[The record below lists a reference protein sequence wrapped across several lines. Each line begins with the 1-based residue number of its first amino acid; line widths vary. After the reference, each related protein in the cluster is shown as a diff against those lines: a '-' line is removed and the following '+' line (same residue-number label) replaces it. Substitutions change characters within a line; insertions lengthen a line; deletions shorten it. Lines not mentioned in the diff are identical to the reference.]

1 MVSSVGYLSPVPFP
15 DRAMTTATPLLDL
28 LQQCHRAHRARL
40 AAMLA
45 PHGLHAGQEALLL
58 VVWAQPGLRQ
68 AALADR
74 LGVEPPTV
82 SRMLERLE
90 RAGLVQRRRD
100 AHDGRL
106 WRIHPT
112 PRSRLLEASV
122 RRGTEELE
130 QLVRGTLGEGGS
142 EHLRR
147 LLVAATDALAA
158 TESDR

>member
-1 MVSSVGYLSPVPFP
+1 MM
-15 DRAMTTATPLLDL
+15 RTAPLLEL
-28 LQQCHRAHRARL
+28 LQQCQRTHRARL
-40 AAMLA
+40 AALLA

-58 VVWAQPGLRQ
+58 VIWTQPGLRQ

-90 RAGLVQRRRD
+90 RAGLVQRKRD
-100 AHDGRL
+100 ANDGRL

-122 RRGTEELE
+122 RRGTEELD
-130 QLVRGTLGEGGS
+130 QLVRSALGESGS
-142 EHLRR
+142 DQLRR
-147 LLVAATDALAA
+147 LLLTAADALA
-158 TESDR
+158 TVESGR

>member
-1 MVSSVGYLSPVPFP
+1 MI
-15 DRAMTTATPLLDL
+15 ATPLLEL
-28 LQQCHRAHRARL
+28 LQQCQRAHRARL
-40 AAMLA
+40 AALLA

-58 VVWAQPGLRQ
+58 VVWTQPGLRQ

-90 RAGLVQRRRD
+90 RAGLVQRKRD
-100 AHDGRL
+100 ANDGRL

-130 QLVRGTLGEGGS
+130 QVVRGALGEGGS
-142 EHLRR
+142 EQLRR
-147 LLVAATDALAA
+147 LLLAA
-158 TESDR
+158 TEALAAEESGR

>member
-1 MVSSVGYLSPVPFP
+1 
-15 DRAMTTATPLLDL
+15 MTDLPLLDL
-28 LQQCHRAHRARL
+28 VQQCHRAHRARL
-40 AAMLA
+40 AALLA

-58 VVWAQPGLRQ
+58 VIWAHPGLRQ
-68 AALADR
+68 AALAER

-90 RAGLVQRRRD
+90 RAGLVQRKRD
-100 AHDGRL
+100 ANDGRL

-130 QLVRGTLGEGGS
+130 QQVRAALGESGG
-142 EHLRR
+142 EQLRR
-147 LLVAATDALAA
+147 LLLATTDALAVGEPA
-158 TESDR
+158 R